1 MNTTNVYKKILEQ
14 VEQSK
19 KIIVN
24 EGGTRSSKTYSILAF
39 LITLLYNPEI
49 KNITI
54 SVVSESLP
62 HLKRGAMKD
71 FFDIL
76 KADNLY
82 KILDHNHTDHKY
94 KVGTNTIEFIG
105 MDEPDKATGAGRT
118 ILFVNECN
126 HIPYALY
133 KQLQMRTT
141 FLTLLDYN
149 PETKFWVHTDI
160 LNLPYTGYIHST
172 YLDNP
177 YVSQN
182 TIDLLET
189 AKLNDN
195 NYYRVYAL
203 GLIGNLEGLI
213 YTNWDITQWDE
224 TVINKIKKIYS
235 LDFGFSNDPSCLISL
250 QTDELN
256 KQIYI
261 DEFLYQTDLTNYDL
275 INLFKQ
281 NNITKRDLIVADS
294 AEPKSIEEIRRMGY
308 NIIKSVKGPDSV
320 NNGIQLLKQYHM
332 NISPRSLNIIKELRG
347 YQWIKNQNGEY
358 INKPSGADHSLD
370 TIRYGIMATKTQV
383 PTFHIAGKLKL

>member
-1 MNTTNVYKKILEQ
+1 LNTTNVYKKILEQ